1 MTKRAPRNHRGLGKL
16 APALLLCYAVGCL
29 PDGAMNQ
36 VLSENLLLSTAIAIQ
51 TITAQFF
58 NTLFGVI

>member
-1 MTKRAPRNHRGLGKL
+1 MMKRAPRNHRKL
-16 APALLLCYAVGCL
+16 APVLLLCYAVGCL
-29 PDGAMNQ
+29 PDGAINQ
-36 VLSENLLLSTAIAIQ
+36 VLGENLLLSAAIAIQ

>member
-1 MTKRAPRNHRGLGKL
+1 MMKRAPRNHRNLGKL
-16 APALLLCYAVGCL
+16 APVLLLCYAIGCL
-29 PDGAMNQ
+29 PGGAINQ
-36 VLSENLLLSTAIAIQ
+36 VLGENLLLSAAIAIQ